1 VSASPTIS
9 IDLRIEDARWNAL
22 GDIEALS
29 ARALEAAAKRTGEA
43 GEVAVLLT
51 NDAEMR
57 ALNKQWRQI
66 DKATDVLS
74 FPSDGPQIPGEPRH
88 LGDIAIGHETAM
100 HDAETMNRPFDGHF
114 SHLLIHGFLHLIGYD
129 HIEPEDAAVMEPLE
143 ADILAQLGWP
153 DPYATGP
160 YAPDLKAGERG

>member
-1 VSASPTIS
+1 VSAAPTIS
-9 IDLRIEDARWNAL
+9 IDLRIEDERWGAL

-57 ALNKQWRQI
+57 ALNKQWRDI

-74 FPSDGPQIPGEPRH
+74 FPSDGPEFPGEPRH

-100 HDAETMNRPFDGHF
+100 QDAETMNRPFAGHF
-114 SHLLIHGFLHLIGYD
+114 SHLLIHGFLHLVGYD

-143 ADILAQLGWP
+143 AEILAKLGLP

-160 YAPDLKAGERG
+160 YAGEREG